1 MKTYVYAK
9 TYAQTFVAVLV
20 MIEPNQKQPKLPH
33 LGDWIDKQ

>member
-9 TYAQTFVAVLV
+9 TYAQTFVAVLY
-20 MIEPNQKQPKLPH
+20 IIDPNQKQPKLPY